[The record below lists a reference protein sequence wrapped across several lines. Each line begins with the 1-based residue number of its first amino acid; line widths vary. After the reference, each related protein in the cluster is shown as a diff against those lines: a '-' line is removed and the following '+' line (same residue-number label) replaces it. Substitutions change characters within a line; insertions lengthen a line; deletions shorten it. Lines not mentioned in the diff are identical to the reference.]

1 MITVSSKGEVSMVM
15 VLKVDGEDTIS
26 SRDTPSNN
34 PGTPVRV
41 VSSCIYMYTSAV
53 QHVRHSVI

>member
-15 VLKVDGEDTIS
+15 VLKVVGEDTIS

-41 VSSCIYMYTSAV
+41 VSSCFYMYTSAV

>member
-1 MITVSSKGEVSMVM
+1 MITVSSKGGVSMVM

-41 VSSCIYMYTSAV
+41 VSSCIYTSAV